1 MVVHGAQVLL
11 WVVQLR
17 IIILNNLKKDK
28 MINLIELN
36 VSPLSNEEMID
47 IDGGIMIGLVIV
59 CFAAGMACA
68 LLL

>member
-1 MVVHGAQVLL
+1 
-11 WVVQLR
+11 
-17 IIILNNLKKDK
+17 

-36 VSPLSNEEMID
+36 VTPLSFEEMID
-47 IDGGIMIGLVIV
+47 IDGGILIGLVIV